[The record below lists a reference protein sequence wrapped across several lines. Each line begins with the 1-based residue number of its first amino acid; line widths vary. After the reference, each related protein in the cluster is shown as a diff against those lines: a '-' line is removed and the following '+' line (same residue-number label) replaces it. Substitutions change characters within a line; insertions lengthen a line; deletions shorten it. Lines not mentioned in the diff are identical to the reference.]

1 MTERVKDRAELER
14 EILEEMK
21 DDYLGLWEIVR
32 LVSTE
37 LGYEDDLAASETTL
51 QIIQDMLI
59 EGLIRP
65 GVATADGGFE
75 PWPTDSP
82 GRWAMTISE
91 EWARRREAPT
101 VGDVAWFDL
110 TDWGE
115 SVASTS

>member
-37 LGYEDDLAASETTL
+37 LGYEDDYAASETTL
-51 QIIQDMLI
+51 QIIEDMLMQ
-59 EGLIRP
+59 GLIRP

-75 PWPTDSP
+75 PWPTDP
-82 GRWAMTISE
+82 ARWTMMISE
-91 EWARRREAPT
+91 EWDKLRRAPT
-101 VGDVAWFDL
+101 VGDIAWFDL

-115 SVASTS
+115 RVVSTS